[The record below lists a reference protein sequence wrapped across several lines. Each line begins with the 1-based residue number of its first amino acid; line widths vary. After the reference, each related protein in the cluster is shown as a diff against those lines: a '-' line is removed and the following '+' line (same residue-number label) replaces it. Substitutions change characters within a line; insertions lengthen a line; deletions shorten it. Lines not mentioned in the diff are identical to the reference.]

1 MKFSFDSFA
10 DGSFDY
16 DCKTKNH
23 TCLWLREANMDIGGG
38 TISKEEID
46 SLTNYPDIDVVTIS
60 GLRQDTFEYFIK
72 NYGKQLRAIRFFKNK
87 FVEDWSLLG
96 TLTLFLFQ
104 STHFFIMEYA
114 QEFFFNRVVH

>member
-46 SLTNYPDIDVVTIS
+46 SRTNKPDIDVVTIS

-72 NYGKQLRAIRFFKNK
+72 NYGKQLRAIRFSKTNLLK
-87 FVEDWSLLG
+87 IGLCLVRSLNLN
-96 TLTLFLFQ
+96 TFISFSINAFLHYGICARIFL
-104 STHFFIMEYA
+104 
-114 QEFFFNRVVH
+114 

>member
-46 SLTNYPDIDVVTIS
+46 SLANYPDIDVVTIS

-87 FVEDWSLLG
+87 F
-96 TLTLFLFQ
+96 
-104 STHFFIMEYA
+104 EY
-114 QEFFFNRVVH
+114 Q